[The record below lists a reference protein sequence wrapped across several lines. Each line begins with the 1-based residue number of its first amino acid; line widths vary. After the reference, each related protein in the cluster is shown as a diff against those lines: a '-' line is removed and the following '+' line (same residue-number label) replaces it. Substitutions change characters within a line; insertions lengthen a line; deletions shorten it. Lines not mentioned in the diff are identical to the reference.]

1 MAEVMATHQ
10 VLQLEVLVE
19 AAVAVEV
26 AELQVLL
33 AKETLEAPVE
43 TGAAEAVAEVPEA
56 PEAMEPDLT
65 AVLEVLEFLIQ
76 LLVVLYTTPEAEE
89 AVEMEEAT
97 EPGVT
102 VAEVLGQLLPMLSM
116 VLAEAVVASPQVQT
130 LEELEAMV

>member
-1 MAEVMATHQ
+1 MAELMATHQ
-10 VLQLEVLVE
+10 VLQLEALVE
-19 AAVAVEV
+19 EAVAVEV

-43 TGAAEAVAEVPEA
+43 TGAAEAVVAVPEA

-65 AVLEVLEFLIQ
+65 AVLEVSEFLIQ
-76 LLVVLYTTPEAEE
+76 LLVVLYTTPEAAE

-102 VAEVLGQLLPMLSM
+102 VAEVLGQLPQMLSM
-116 VLAEAVVASPQVQT
+116 ALVEAEAVSPQVQT
-130 LEELEAMV
+130 LEGLEAMV